1 MRTIAELHDRIT
13 RAFSSRAFPGEH
25 AKPLRE
31 IVVRP
36 SEGVDGHSNA
46 LRGSAGTLQSLFS
59 QLKSWSPSSRNRSLT
74 GRLKQSEAVSEAK
87 SRRLS
92 TVVHEI
98 RTPLNG
104 ILGMTHLL
112 SQTKLTAEQQNY
124 LSGIRQSGH
133 LLAQLVDD
141 ILDLS
146 TMEAGRF
153 RLNTRAENLRQLLES
168 VVEML
173 SPRAHEKRIEVAAT
187 FAADLPDLL
196 DFDPARLRQVLFN
209 VIGNAVKFTSVGG
222 VLVRVEIAAGNVEIA
237 VNDTGPGMTPTE
249 QATIFGEF
257 EQAGS
262 AEARSGGTGLGLGI
276 ASRILTEFGGS
287 LSVRSKKG
295 DGSTF
300 TIRFPVRLAEDV
312 AAGDTDRS
320 GMLSRSRVLLLA
332 PPGPTAQATVA
343 TIEALGGRCRHV
355 ASASDVSVLIDRAA
369 LGAMP
374 FTDLVVDHRLAS
386 DYACEPQHHPLH
398 RILLVNPE
406 ERASQP
412 QDLFDA
418 WLIRPLRE
426 RSLIDV
432 LSGRMR
438 GFARPPASTSGSAPI
453 MAPPVVSEVATDPAR
468 REKLDIVLA
477 EDDPINATLVR
488 ATLLRGGH
496 KVRWVADVPS
506 FFDIIRQVDA
516 QPDLIITDMNMPGG
530 DPLDVLVDL
539 RTKEKTLRLSAVP
552 VVVLT
557 GDSRDG
563 LLQDAMAAGA
573 DRVFQKPVEPE
584 RLLDE
589 IRNLLGR
596 DVDRQGSR

>member
-1 MRTIAELHDRIT
+1 MRTLAELHDRLT
-13 RAFSSRAFPGEH
+13 KAFSQPPAPEGPAE
-25 AKPLRE
+25 PLSELIVEPPAE
-31 IVVRP
+31 IDFLAASTP
-36 SEGVDGHSNA
+36 QHLSP
-46 LRGSAGTLQSLFS
+46 LQNLIF
-59 QLKSWSPSSRNRSLT
+59 QLKRWSPGRHSLKSRLRN
-74 GRLKQSEAVSEAK
+74 SEAASEAK

-173 SPRAHEKRIEVAAT
+173 SPRAHEKRIEIAAT
-187 FAADLPDLL
+187 FAADLPELL

-209 VIGNAVKFTSVGG
+209 VMGNAVKFTSHGG
-222 VLVRVEIAAGNVEIA
+222 VLVRIGLADNNVEIA
-237 VNDTGPGMTPTE
+237 VIDTGPGMTPQE

-257 EQAGS
+257 EQVGS
-262 AEARSGGTGLGLGI
+262 VEARSGGTGLGLGI
-276 ASRILTEFGGS
+276 ASRILNEFGGS
-287 LSVRSKKG
+287 LSVKSRKG
-295 DGSTF
+295 EGSTF

-312 AAGDTDRS
+312 AAGETDRS
-320 GMLSRSRVLLLA
+320 GMLARSRVVLIA
-332 PPGPTAQATVA
+332 PQGPTAQATVA
-343 TIEALGGRCRHV
+343 TIEALGGRCRHL
-355 ASASDVSVLIDRAA
+355 STTQDVSMLIDRAA
-369 LGAMP
+369 EGAMP
-374 FTDLVVDHRLAS
+374 FTDLIVDHRLAS
-386 DYACEPQHHPLH
+386 DYACEPLHKPLH

-426 RSLIDV
+426 RSLVDV

-438 GFARPPASTSGSAPI
+438 GFGRVASPSQILSAHPAADDQ
-453 MAPPVVSEVATDPAR
+453 PVEGAIHSE
-468 REKLDIVLA
+468 LDVVLA
-477 EDDPINATLVR
+477 EDDPVSAM
-488 ATLLRGGH
+488 LLRAMLQKNGH
-496 KVRWVADVPS
+496 KVRWVTDVQS
-506 FFDIIRQVDA
+506 FEDLVRTSGA
-516 QPDLIITDMNMPGG
+516 RPDLIITDLNMPGG
-530 DPLDVLVDL
+530 DPLDVLVSL
-539 RTKEKTLRLSAVP
+539 REAERAANSLTVP
-552 VVVLT
+552 VIVLT
-557 GDSRDG
+557 GEDRDAA
-563 LLQDAMAAGA
+563 LQSALTAGA
-573 DRVFQKPVEPE
+573 QKVLQKPVEPD
-584 RLLDE
+584 RLFDD
-589 IRNLLGR
+589 IRHVVSENRARLRLR
-596 DVDRQGSR
+596 

>member
-1 MRTIAELHDRIT
+1 MRTLAELHDRLT
-13 RAFSSRAFPGEH
+13 KAFSQPPAPEGPAEPLSELIVEPPAEIDFLAASKQQHVTPLQNLIFQLKRWSPGRHSLKSR
-25 AKPLRE
+25 LRE
-31 IVVRP
+31 
-36 SEGVDGHSNA
+36 
-46 LRGSAGTLQSLFS
+46 
-59 QLKSWSPSSRNRSLT
+59 
-74 GRLKQSEAVSEAK
+74 SEAASEAK

-173 SPRAHEKRIEVAAT
+173 SPRAHEKRIEIAAT
-187 FAADLPDLL
+187 FAADLPELL

-209 VIGNAVKFTSVGG
+209 VMGNAVKFTSHGG
-222 VLVRVEIAAGNVEIA
+222 VLVRIGLADNNVEIA
-237 VNDTGPGMTPTE
+237 VIDTGPGMTLQE

-257 EQAGS
+257 EQVGS
-262 AEARSGGTGLGLGI
+262 VEARSGGTGLGLGI
-276 ASRILTEFGGS
+276 ASRILNEFGGS
-287 LSVRSKKG
+287 LSVKSRKG
-295 DGSTF
+295 EGSTF

-312 AAGDTDRS
+312 AAGETDRS
-320 GMLSRSRVLLLA
+320 GMLARSRVVLIA
-332 PPGPTAQATVA
+332 PEGPTAQATVA
-343 TIEALGGRCRHV
+343 TIEALGGRCRHL
-355 ASASDVSVLIDRAA
+355 STTQDVSMLIDRAA
-369 LGAMP
+369 EGAMP
-374 FTDLVVDHRLAS
+374 FTDLIVDHRLAS
-386 DYACEPQHHPLH
+386 DYACEPLHKPLH

-426 RSLIDV
+426 RSLVDV

-438 GFARPPASTSGSAPI
+438 GFGRVASSSQILCAHPAADDQ
-453 MAPPVVSEVATDPAR
+453 PVEVASHS
-468 REKLDIVLA
+468 ELDVVLA
-477 EDDPINATLVR
+477 EDDPVSAM
-488 ATLLRGGH
+488 LLRAMLQKNGH
-496 KVRWVADVPS
+496 KVRWVTDVQS
-506 FFDIIRQVDA
+506 FEDLVRTSGA
-516 QPDLIITDMNMPGG
+516 RPDLIITDLNMPGG
-530 DPLDVLVDL
+530 DPLDVLVAL
-539 RTKEKTLRLSAVP
+539 REAERAANSLTVP
-552 VVVLT
+552 VIVLT
-557 GDSRDG
+557 GEDRDAA
-563 LLQDAMAAGA
+563 LKSALTAGA
-573 DRVFQKPVEPE
+573 QKVLQKPVEPD
-584 RLLDE
+584 RLFDD
-589 IRNLLGR
+589 IRHVLSENRARLGLR
-596 DVDRQGSR
+596 

>member
-1 MRTIAELHDRIT
+1 MRTLAELHDRLT
-13 RAFSSRAFPGEH
+13 KAFSQPPSSSGAVEQLSELVVEPPEEIDFFAASAQQH
-25 AKPLRE
+25 SSPLQNL
-31 IVVRP
+31 I
-36 SEGVDGHSNA
+36 
-46 LRGSAGTLQSLFS
+46 F
-59 QLKSWSPSSRNRSLT
+59 QLKRWSPGRHSLKS
-74 GRLKQSEAVSEAK
+74 RLKQSEAAGEAK

-173 SPRAHEKRIEVAAT
+173 SPRAHEKRIEIAAT

-209 VIGNAVKFTSVGG
+209 VMGNAVKFTSDGG
-222 VLVRVEIAAGNVEIA
+222 VLVRVTLADGNVEIA
-237 VNDTGPGMTPTE
+237 VIDTGPGMTPQE
-249 QATIFGEF
+249 QARIFGEF
-257 EQAGS
+257 EQVGS
-262 AEARSGGTGLGLGI
+262 VEARSGGTGLGLGI
-276 ASRILTEFGGS
+276 ASRILNEFGGS
-287 LSVRSKKG
+287 LSVKSRKG
-295 DGSTF
+295 EGSTF

-312 AAGDTDRS
+312 AAGETDRS
-320 GMLSRSRVLLLA
+320 GMLARSRVVLLA
-332 PPGPTAQATVA
+332 PQGPTAQAMVA
-343 TIEALGGRCRHV
+343 TIEALGGRCRHL
-355 ASASDVSVLIDRAA
+355 STTQDVSMLIDRAA
-369 LGAMP
+369 EGQAP
-374 FTDLVVDHRLAS
+374 FTDLIVDHRLAS
-386 DYACEPQHHPLH
+386 DYACEPLHKPLH

-426 RSLIDV
+426 RSLVDV

-438 GFARPPASTSGSAPI
+438 GFGRIASLPESVLPGSAESELQAVADIPSELD
-453 MAPPVVSEVATDPAR
+453 VV
-468 REKLDIVLA
+468 IA
-477 EDDPINATLVR
+477 EDDPVSAM
-488 ATLLRGGH
+488 LLRSMLQKSGH
-496 KVRWVADVPS
+496 KVRWVADVKS
-506 FFDIIRQVDA
+506 FEDLVHAPGVR
-516 QPDLIITDMNMPGG
+516 PDLIITDLNMPGG
-530 DPLDVLVDL
+530 DPLDVLASL
-539 RTKEKTLRLSAVP
+539 RKAEETAESMPVPVIVLTGEDGEKTLQNAL
-552 VVVLT
+552 
-557 GDSRDG
+557 
-563 LLQDAMAAGA
+563 AAGA
-573 DRVFQKPVEPE
+573 QKVLQKPVEP
-584 RLLDE
+584 
-589 IRNLLGR
+589 NLLFSDIDHLLSESTAR
-596 DVDRQGSR
+596 KRIR

>member
-1 MRTIAELHDRIT
+1 MRTLAELHDRLT
-13 RAFSSRAFPGEH
+13 KAFAQPPS
-25 AKPLRE
+25 
-31 IVVRP
+31 
-36 SEGVDGHSNA
+36 SEGPVEQLSELVVEPPEEVGFFA
-46 LRGSAGTLQSLFS
+46 ASAPQQLSPLQNLIC
-59 QLKSWSPSSRNRSLT
+59 QLKHWSPGRRSLK
-74 GRLKQSEAVSEAK
+74 GRLKESEAASEAK

-173 SPRAHEKRIEVAAT
+173 SPRAHEKRIEIAAT
-187 FAADLPDLL
+187 FAADLPELL

-209 VIGNAVKFTSVGG
+209 VIGNAVKFTSSGG
-222 VLVRVEIAAGNVEIA
+222 VLVRIALVDDNVEIA
-237 VNDTGPGMTPTE
+237 VVDTGPGMTPQE

-257 EQAGS
+257 EQVGS
-262 AEARSGGTGLGLGI
+262 VEARSGGTGLGLGI
-276 ASRILTEFGGS
+276 ASRILAEFGGS
-287 LSVRSKKG
+287 LSVKSRKG
-295 DGSTF
+295 EGSTF
-300 TIRFPVRLAEDV
+300 TIRFPVRLAEDA
-312 AAGDTDRS
+312 AAGETDRS
-320 GMLSRSRVLLLA
+320 GMLARSRVVLLA

-343 TIEALGGRCRHV
+343 TIEALGGRCRHL
-355 ASASDVSVLIDRAA
+355 STTQDVSLLIDRAA
-369 LGAMP
+369 EGTMP
-374 FTDLVVDHRLAS
+374 FTDLIVDHRLAS
-386 DYACEPQHHPLH
+386 DYACEPLHKPLH

-426 RSLIDV
+426 RSLVDV

-438 GFARPPASTSGSAPI
+438 GFGRI
-453 MAPPVVSEVATDPAR
+453 TDPQQNASSR
-468 REKLDIVLA
+468 SAAGEVTSVADIHSELDIVLA
-477 EDDPINATLVR
+477 EDDPVSAL
-488 ATLLRGGH
+488 LLRAMLQKNGH
-496 KVRWVADVPS
+496 KVRWVTDVQS
-506 FFDIIRQVDA
+506 FDDLVRA
-516 QPDLIITDMNMPGG
+516 PGARPDLIITDLNMPGG
-530 DPLDVLVDL
+530 DPLDVLVSL
-539 RTKEKTLRLSAVP
+539 RETERTADSVAVP
-552 VVVLT
+552 IIVLT
-557 GDSRDG
+557 GEDRDEA
-563 LLQDAMAAGA
+563 LQGALAAGA
-573 DRVFQKPVEPE
+573 QKVLQKPVEPD
-584 RLLDE
+584 RLFDD
-589 IRNLLGR
+589 IRHLLSENIA
-596 DVDRQGSR
+596 RQRVR